1 MSTRKLLS
9 LLVVGLLL
17 TGTVGAENA
26 LVATHRTVLDPGFV
40 KQSLAEEGG
49 YDVLSAAAIETLGG
63 PAAGELNDSEMGVV
77 ASLTAEAYSEALLD
91 PAYLAAQTNANI
103 DDTYA
108 YLHGDATEPRLA
120 IDLAP
125 AQASFAENLET
136 SIVETPTADLVGDLD
151 VTATDLPFDTA
162 LLRDAETS
170 EAGFLAARAEVRET
184 VREQVVQRAVA
195 QAFSSASDDSLLALV
210 IAEYDPDD
218 YTAAEKARAVDA
230 RRPAIEAALRERV
243 EADDERVAALT
254 DEALSA
260 VQTQAVA
267 AVEETV
273 PPGEIDPALV
283 TASADLTLVVVT
295 GLTDETV
302 TYNEFKTDLTE
313 SKSVLAQTIA
323 TEMNDQLVAELGGT
337 ELVLTDEM
345 PAESKQAFENAR
357 TVVTALD
364 RGVVVLAGLILVLV
378 GSLWFVG
385 RSGVTF
391 LSTIGGAFVL
401 AGGVSFALGSVAI
414 AQLGAALAGSDVPIP
429 ALADLVV
436 ALVGRVTGVF
446 TSQSLVLVGLGL
458 VCILGAVVLH
468 YRVDAIGRSNAA
480 T

>member
-1 MSTRKLLS
+1 M
-9 LLVVGLLL
+9 VGLLL

-63 PAAGELNDSEMGVV
+63 PTAGELNDSEMGVV
-77 ASLTAEAYSEALLD
+77 ASLTAEAYREALLD

-151 VTATDLPFDTA
+151 LTAAALPFDTA
-162 LLRDAETS
+162 LLKDAETS

-184 VREQVVQRAVA
+184 VREQVIQQAVG
-195 QAFSSASDDSLLALV
+195 QAFAYATDDQLLALV
-210 IAEYDPDD
+210 IVNYDPDD
-218 YTAAEKARAVDA
+218 YTATEKERAVSA

-273 PPGEIDPALV
+273 PPAEIDPALV
-283 TASADLTLVVVT
+283 SASADLTLVVVT

-357 TVVTALD
+357 TVVTVLD

-401 AGGVSFALGSVAI
+401 AGGVSFVLGSVAI